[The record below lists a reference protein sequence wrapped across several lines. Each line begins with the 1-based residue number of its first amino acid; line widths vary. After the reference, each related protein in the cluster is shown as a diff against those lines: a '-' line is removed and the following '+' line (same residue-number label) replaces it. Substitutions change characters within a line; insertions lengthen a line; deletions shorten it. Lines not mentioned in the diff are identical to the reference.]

1 MSNLVNIVISVSS
14 DIGMS
19 LVKSWDPQKVKVIG
33 TYRNVNSEL
42 IELKNSLGLELFVL
56 DLSDSNSFL
65 KDLEYLFS
73 IVPMW
78 DNLIFATGT
87 QEPVGDFSELEFE
100 NWRNGFDVNFT
111 NQLKILHKLLPKRN
125 LDSLESRFP
134 TVLFFAGG
142 GTNGS
147 VKHYSAYTIAKIAL
161 IKMCEI
167 LNSEIVDTKFSIIGP
182 GWVKTKIHFPTIRDG
197 GEKSK
202 ENHLKTIEM
211 MASDACTPMQDVVD
225 SCNWILNT
233 SSRLLSGR
241 NFSSLNDCWDSPAL
255 LEALS
260 QDPDMYKLRRMG
272 NDWLRRTSTT

>member
-1 MSNLVNIVISVSS
+1 
-14 DIGMS
+14 MS
-19 LVKSWDPQKVKVIG
+19 LVKSWDPEKVRIIG
-33 TYRNVNSEL
+33 TYRHVNSDLNDLKDSHE
-42 IELKNSLGLELFVL
+42 IELFSL
-56 DLSDSNSFL
+56 DLTDSDSFL
-65 KDLEYLFS
+65 KELDYLSS
-73 IVPMW
+73 IIPVW

-87 QEPVGDFSELEFE
+87 QEPVGDFSELEFD
-100 NWRNGFDVNFT
+100 NWQKGFDINFT
-111 NQLKILHKLLPKRN
+111 NQLKILHKLLPKRR
-125 LDSLESRFP
+125 LYSVESRFP

-147 VKHYSAYTIAKIAL
+147 VQHYSAYTIAKIAL

-167 LNSEIVDTKFSIIGP
+167 LNSEIDDTKFSIIGP
-182 GWVKTKIHFPTIRDG
+182 GWVKTKIHLPTIKDG

-233 SSRLLSGR
+233 NSRLLSGR

-255 LEALS
+255 LAALG
-260 QDPDMYKLRRMG
+260 QNPDMYKLRRSG
-272 NDWLRRTSTT
+272 NDWLRRINK